1 MFEVYFV
8 AEFAGIDGLIGLANK
23 ILACCCV
30 FSSEVELLL
39 KPSRQTEVRPKF
51 HSAMTLST
59 TPGTFTHMLETLG
72 SLTVQGTSKT
82 RNFHIPKAVHISTM
96 SRKKSRIFVAIM
108 SRKVVCRDSTNDA
121 TNHFRNSKRS
131 RWKEDECVRIISS
144 TASDLSTLS
153 SYDKCNVTNSMVA
166 INSPIDDITTLRLT
180 PGDTPSC
187 DHTKVQ
193 APPRKR
199 LQVAVDVDEGMS

>member
-1 MFEVYFV
+1 MFERSFL
-8 AEFAGIDGLIGLANK
+8 AGFAVIDGLIGLGNTS
-23 ILACCCV
+23 LACCRV
-30 FSSEVELLL
+30 FSAEVELLL
-39 KPSRQTEVRPKF
+39 KPSHQTEVRPKF

-59 TPGTFTHMLETLG
+59 TPGTFTHVLETLR
-72 SLTVQGTSKT
+72 SLTGQGTSKT
-82 RNFHIPKAVHISTM
+82 RNFHIPKAFHISTM
-96 SRKKSRIFVAIM
+96 SRKKSRIFATIV

-131 RWKEDECVRIISS
+131 RWKEDECVRISS
-144 TASDLSTLS
+144 TTASDLSTLS

-187 DHTKVQ
+187 DRMRVQ